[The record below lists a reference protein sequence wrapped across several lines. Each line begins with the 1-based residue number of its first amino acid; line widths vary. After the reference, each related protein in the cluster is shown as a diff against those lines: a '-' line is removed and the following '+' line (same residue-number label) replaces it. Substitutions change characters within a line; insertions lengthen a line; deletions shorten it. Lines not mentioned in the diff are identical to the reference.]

1 MHGVSSSIV
10 ATVWQLNCY
19 DRRSRAFVRR
29 EVVHYHHLSGLERR
43 HQDFLQ
49 ISLEDLPRGRA
60 FDRQAWTHPSRA
72 HARQERHVRPPVA
85 RQRTKGSLSSSR
97 PSVEGCQRGVGG
109 ALVYEH
115 QPLGVDLPGDHH
127 SPCRPQEFVSLA
139 RTQRSFFRVH
149 PMRFRTLD
157 TVESLTSTPPIRRKN
172 ARLCGKVAAGRSR
185 RSASKSLLA
194 PSSSLGLEPGR
205 FFGASDLPW
214 RAVAT

>member
-60 FDRQAWTHPSRA
+60 LDRQAWTHPSRA

-109 ALVYEH
+109 ALV
-115 QPLGVDLPGDHH
+115 LKNTSRSVRT
-127 SPCRPQEFVSLA
+127 SPATITRHAALRNSSLSLA
-139 RTQRSFFRVH
+139 PTDLFS
-149 PMRFRTLD
+149 
-157 TVESLTSTPPIRRKN
+157 
-172 ARLCGKVAAGRSR
+172 G
-185 RSASKSLLA
+185 
-194 PSSSLGLEPGR
+194 PSHA
-205 FFGASDLPW
+205 F
-214 RAVAT
+214 